1 MIHKQKILFIINP
14 ASGSSLQRKETVSKI
29 IGTHIDRS
37 IFDPEIIH
45 STDSDHV
52 LELSANA
59 VRNGTNVVVAVGG
72 DGSINLAARSLIGTD
87 VMLGIIPVGS
97 GNGLAHHLHIPINVI
112 KAVEIINRRKSILM
126 DTVNIN
132 DKVFFSIAGV
142 GFDALIA
149 KKYARSEMRGFL
161 PYFRLV
167 TENYP
172 LYKPKKYVLNIDGN
186 EITRRALF
194 VAFANAG
201 QFGYNTIIAPNA
213 KVDDGLIDLCIVRK
227 VPLIKAPL
235 VVHQLFNST
244 IDQSAYIEVIKARQ
258 VVVRRKKN
266 RRINC
271 DGESLKLKRKLII
284 EVNPKS
290 LRVIV
295 PGTQVNNPTQPKFC
309 P

>member
-14 ASGSSLQRKETVSKI
+14 ASGSSLQRKEIVSRI

-37 IFDPEIIH
+37 IFNPEIIQ
-45 STDSDHV
+45 SVDPDHV

-59 VRNGTNVVVAVGG
+59 VHNGTNVVVAVGG
-72 DGSINLAARSLIGTD
+72 DGSINLAARALIGTD

-97 GNGLAHHLHIPINVI
+97 GNGLARHLHIPLNVF
-112 KAVEIINRRKSILM
+112 KAVEVINRRNSILM

-132 DKVFFSIAGV
+132 DRVFFSIAGV
-142 GFDALIA
+142 GFDALVA

-201 QFGYNTIIAPNA
+201 QFGYNAIIAPNA
-213 KVDDGLIDLCIVRK
+213 KVDDGLIDVCIVRK

-235 VVHQLFNST
+235 VVHQLFNNT
-244 IDQSAYIEVIKARQ
+244 VDQSAYIEVIQARQ

-271 DGESLKLKRKLII
+271 DGESLKLTRKLNI

-295 PGTQVNNPTQPKFC
+295 PGNP
-309 P
+309 